1 MRRAH
6 KDYLSDMLE
15 NAEKALDFVGRMEYE
30 EFLGDEKTSYAVV
43 RALEIIGE
51 AAGRVPDEVRSSIQE
66 LQWREI
72 PAMRNKLT
80 HEYFGINMK
89 VVWRTV
95 REDLPPLI
103 KALDKALKK

>member
-1 MRRAH
+1 MKRAH
-6 KDYLSDMLE
+6 KDYLQDMLD
-15 NAEKALDFVGRMEYE
+15 NAEKALDFVGSMELDQ
-30 EFLGDEKTSYAVV
+30 FFQDEKTSYAVV

-51 AAGRVPDEVRSSIQE
+51 AARKIPEDVRANIPE

-72 PAMRNKLT
+72 SGMRNKLT
-80 HEYFGINMK
+80 HEYFGVNMK

-103 KALDKALKK
+103 

>member
-1 MRRAH
+1 MKRAYD
-6 KDYLSDMLE
+6 DYLYDMLE
-15 NAEKALDFVGRMEYE
+15 NAEKALDFVGGMELDQFFE
-30 EFLGDEKTSYAVV
+30 DEKTSYAVV

-51 AAGRVPDEVRSSIQE
+51 AARKIPEDVRASIPE

-72 PAMRNKLT
+72 SAMRNKLT
-80 HEYFGINMK
+80 HEYFGVNMK

-103 KALDKALKK
+103 DELNRFLNK

>member
-1 MRRAH
+1 
-6 KDYLSDMLE
+6 
-15 NAEKALDFVGRMEYE
+15 LDQFFE
-30 EFLGDEKTSYAVV
+30 DEKTSYAVV

-51 AAGRVPDEVRSSIQE
+51 AARKIPEEVRASIPE

-72 PAMRNKLT
+72 SAMRNKLT

-103 KALDKALKK
+103 DELNKFLKK

>member
-1 MRRAH
+1 MKRTH
-6 KDYLSDMLE
+6 SDYLMDMLD
-15 NAEKALDFVGRMEYE
+15 NAEKALDFVGGMEFDHFFE
-30 EFLGDEKTSYAVV
+30 DEKTSYAVV

-51 AAGRVPDEVRSSIQE
+51 AARLVPEDVRATIPE

-72 PAMRNKLT
+72 SAMRNKLT

-95 REDLPPLI
+95 HDDLPPLI
-103 KALDKALKK
+103 QILRNAAKK

>member
-1 MRRAH
+1 MKRAH
-6 KDYLSDMLE
+6 KDYLQDMLD
-15 NAEKALDFVGRMEYE
+15 NAEKALDFVGSMELDQFFE
-30 EFLGDEKTSYAVV
+30 DEKTSYAVV

-51 AAGRVPDEVRSSIQE
+51 AARKIPEDVRANIPE

-72 PAMRNKLT
+72 SGMRNKLT
-80 HEYFGINMK
+80 HEYFGVNMK

-103 KALDKALKK
+103 

>member
-1 MRRAH
+1 MKRAYD
-6 KDYLSDMLE
+6 DYLHDMLE
-15 NAEKALDFVGRMEYE
+15 NAEKALDFVGGMELDQFFE
-30 EFLGDEKTSYAVV
+30 DEKTSYAVV

-51 AAGRVPDEVRSSIQE
+51 AARKIPEEVRASIPE

-72 PAMRNKLT
+72 SAMRNKLT

-103 KALDKALKK
+103 DELSRFLKK

>member
-1 MRRAH
+1 MKRVYD
-6 KDYLSDMLE
+6 DYLHDMLE
-15 NAEKALDFVGRMEYE
+15 NAEKALDFVGGMELDQFFE
-30 EFLGDEKTSYAVV
+30 DEKTSYAVV

-51 AAGRVPDEVRSSIQE
+51 AARKIPEEVRASIPE
-66 LQWREI
+66 VQWREI
-72 PAMRNKLT
+72 SAMRNKLT

-103 KALDKALKK
+103 DELNKFLKK

>member
-1 MRRAH
+1 MKRVH
-6 KDYLSDMLE
+6 EDYLQDMLD
-15 NAEKALDFVGRMEYE
+15 NAEKALDFVGGMELDQFFE
-30 EFLGDEKTSYAVV
+30 DEKTSYAVV

-51 AAGRVPDEVRSSIQE
+51 AARKIPEDVRANIPE

-72 PAMRNKLT
+72 VAMRNKLT
-80 HEYFGINMK
+80 HEYFGVNMK

-103 KALDKALKK
+103 QILQKVVKK

>member
-1 MRRAH
+1 
-6 KDYLSDMLE
+6 MLE

>member
-1 MRRAH
+1 MKRVYE
-6 KDYLSDMLE
+6 DYLRDMLD
-15 NAEKALDFVGRMEYE
+15 NAEKALDFVGEMELDQFFE
-30 EFLGDEKTSYAVV
+30 DEKTSYAVV

-51 AAGRVPDEVRSSIQE
+51 AARMVPDEVRSAIPD

-72 PAMRNKLT
+72 SAMRNKLT

-95 REDLPPLI
+95 HEDLPPLLA
-103 KALDKALKK
+103 ALRKMLKK

>member
-1 MRRAH
+1 MKRAH
-6 KDYLSDMLE
+6 EDYLQDMLN
-15 NAEKALDFVGRMEYE
+15 NAEKALDFVGGMELDQFFE
-30 EFLGDEKTSYAVV
+30 DEKTSYAVV

-51 AAGRVPDEVRSSIQE
+51 AARKIPEDVRASIPE

-72 PAMRNKLT
+72 SAMRNKLT
-80 HEYFGINMK
+80 HEYFGVNMK

-103 KALDKALKK
+103 RELRKVLKK

>member
-1 MRRAH
+1 LKRAH
-6 KDYLSDMLE
+6 EDYLRDMLA
-15 NAEKALDFVGRMEYE
+15 NAEKALDFVGGMELD
-30 EFLGDEKTSYAVV
+30 EFFEDEKTSYAVV

-51 AAGRVPDEVRSSIQE
+51 AARMVPDEVRATIPD

-72 PAMRNKLT
+72 SAMRNKLT

-95 REDLPPLI
+95 REDLPFLVQTLR
-103 KALDKALKK
+103 AALKE